1 MVDINS
7 LTLLPP
13 DPVEWDA
20 ALQAATKGADKAA
33 FKLAPKGTYTLLRKG
48 PATPSATK
56 EGYLQFEFPA
66 LVIQDEGLYKGQ
78 EIRFTKVNTKRWP
91 DRPSS
96 SLADYL
102 LAAGYSGGARTNEEY
117 ATILEGL
124 QAYPVKARCN
134 WRSYCNPSKG
144 GCGETLKGMEAHP
157 TDAATGEYLSAFLCP
172 SCKANKVFANL
183 EVKAFIVG

>member
-1 MVDINS
+1 MDING

-13 DPVEWDA
+13 DPVEWDTA
-20 ALQAATKGADKAA
+20 IQAATKGAEKSN

-48 PATPSATK
+48 PAEAGSTK
-56 EGYLQFEFPA
+56 EGYLQFTFPA
-66 LVIQDEGLYKGQ
+66 LTIQDEGSYHGQ

-102 LAAGYSGGARTNEEY
+102 LSAGYTGGARTNEEY

-124 QAYPVKARCN
+124 VAYPVKARCN
-134 WRSYCNPSKG
+134 WRSYCNPNKG
-144 GCGETLKGMEAHP
+144 GCGHAINGQQDFP
-157 TDAATGEYLSAFLCP
+157 TDAAGESLSVFPCP
-172 SCKANKVFANL
+172 KCGNKTFANL
-183 EVKAFIVG
+183 EVKAFILA